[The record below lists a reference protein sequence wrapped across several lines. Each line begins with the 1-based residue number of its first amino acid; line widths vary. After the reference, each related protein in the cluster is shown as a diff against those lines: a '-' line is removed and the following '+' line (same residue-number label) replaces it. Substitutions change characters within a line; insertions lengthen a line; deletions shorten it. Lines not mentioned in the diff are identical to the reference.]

1 VIWIR
6 RLRLALLVLGGVVL
20 QVTLFSDSLRILGV
34 TADVGLVLT
43 IAVAYY
49 GGPELGAIYGFTA
62 GLAIDCF
69 LTTPTGLSAL
79 SFALVGYG
87 VGALQTGLVRASRW
101 IAPLLGGLGAL
112 AGGVIFILIGALVG
126 EDQLISLHSVKV
138 LIVASLYDAV
148 LAFVAFPV
156 GRWATRLPGVP
167 VRGWR
172 GG

>member
-1 VIWIR
+1 MIWIR
-6 RLRLALLVLGGVVL
+6 RLRLALLILIGVVL
-20 QVTLFSDSLRILGV
+20 QVTIFSDSLRILGV

-49 GGPELGAIYGFTA
+49 GGPEVGVTYGFTA

-69 LTTPTGLSAL
+69 LTTPVGLSAL
-79 SFALVGYG
+79 AFSLVGYG
-87 VGALQTGLVRASRW
+87 VGALQTGLVRSSRW
-101 IAPLLGGLGAL
+101 IAPLLGGVGAL
-112 AGGVIFILIGALVG
+112 AGGAIFILIGSLVG
-126 EDQLISLHSVKV
+126 VDQLFSLHSLKV
-138 LIVASLYDAV
+138 LLVSSVYDAA
-148 LAFVAFPV
+148 LAFLAFPI